1 MGKIIYNYVLKGYR
15 DVGQIVCFGDKLYV
29 LIKIWFYYYY
39 QILVFIFEKK
49 CILYDFFNKYIYEC
63 FFVLRFC

>member
-39 QILVFIFEKK
+39 QILVFIIEKNV
-49 CILYDFFNKYIYEC
+49 FNMVFLIKIYIN
-63 FFVLRFC
+63 

>member
-39 QILVFIFEKK
+39 QILVFDIEKNV
-49 CILYDFFNKYIYEC
+49 FNMVFLIKIYIN
-63 FFVLRFC
+63 

>member
-39 QILVFIFEKK
+39 QILVFIIEKK
-49 CILYDFFNKYIYEC
+49 CI
-63 FFVLRFC
+63 

>member
-15 DVGQIVCFGDKLYV
+15 DVGQIVCLGDKLYV

-39 QILVFIFEKK
+39 QMKKNVIYMVFLI
-49 CILYDFFNKYIYEC
+49 KY
-63 FFVLRFC
+63 L